1 MIWVA
6 VSEARGKR
14 DGRHRRGRGSRQSA
28 PAGHQSGARNVGLVL
43 IANIM
48 VPLAG
53 LGITPV
59 LTRTLGVAGRGEVA
73 AATAV
78 LLLATSLGTLGLPQ
92 AVTFFVAKRPELM
105 RMAISRGLWFI
116 AGCGALGTVIC
127 VLASSILAG
136 DDRVIRKLIV
146 VAVLATIPT
155 LAGLVLRASAAGL
168 GLWRLVAIEQAVT
181 GLLRVVS
188 VCALALFQALTPLSA
203 TIALSAAPLVGS
215 MAYLGLSGRSSESGI
230 APSGFAAGAF
240 LRYGGRVW
248 LGSIAVVLLNRLDQV
263 LLTPLSSAYQL
274 GLYSVAVNMY
284 DVAFVVGSAIR
295 DVSFA
300 SDSARHDDDRLVAA
314 ARISG
319 FVSLCFCLVLAAC
332 VPFGIS
338 LIWGADF
345 SGAAPAAL
353 ILLLSVALLA
363 PGAVAGAGLD
373 SRGHPQLH
381 SFSLVISALVNVTV
395 VFLLVPTM
403 GALGA
408 ALANLIGGAVLS
420 QLDIWL
426 LCRRTSMRVRD
437 FYGLRRS
444 DVAILQRRAAQVLR
458 VNS

>member
-1 MIWVA
+1 M
-6 VSEARGKR
+6 GK
-14 DGRHRRGRGSRQSA
+14 GSRQSA
-28 PAGHQSGARNVGLVL
+28 KGGHQSAARNVGLVL
-43 IANIM
+43 IANIT

-92 AVTFFVAKRPELM
+92 AVTFFVAKRPQLM
-105 RMAISRGLWFI
+105 RLAISRGLWLI
-116 AGCGALGTVIC
+116 AACGALGTVVC

-168 GLWRLVAIEQAVT
+168 GLWRLVAIEQGLT
-181 GLLRVVS
+181 GLSRVVS
-188 VCALALFQALTPLSA
+188 VCALALFHALTPLSA
-203 TIALSAAPLVGS
+203 TVAMAAAPLIGS
-215 MAYLGLSGRSSESGI
+215 MAYLGLPGRAGESDV
-230 APSGFAAGAF
+230 APPDFGTGVFV
-240 LRYGGRVW
+240 RYGAKVW
-248 LGSIAVVLLNRLDQV
+248 LGSIAVVFLNRLDQV

-284 DVAFVVGSAIR
+284 DAAFVVGSAIR

-300 SDSARHDDDRLVAA
+300 SESARHDDERLAAA

-319 FVSLCFCLVLAAC
+319 LASFCFCGVLAAG
-332 VPFGIS
+332 VPIGIS

-353 ILLLSVALLA
+353 ILLLSVAVLA

-373 SRGHPQLH
+373 ARGHPQLH

-395 VFLLVPTM
+395 VFLLVPMM

-437 FYGLRRS
+437 FYGIRRS
-444 DVAILQRRAAQVLR
+444 DVLILKGR
-458 VNS
+458 VARLLLARS